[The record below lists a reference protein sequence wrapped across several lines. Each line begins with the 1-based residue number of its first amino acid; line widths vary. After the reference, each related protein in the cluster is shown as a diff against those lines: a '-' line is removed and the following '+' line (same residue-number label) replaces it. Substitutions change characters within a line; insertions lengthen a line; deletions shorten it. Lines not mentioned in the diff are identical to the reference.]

1 MHYFENRSRLRQLL
15 VAVVAIAVASIVSLP
30 TALTSPA
37 HAAEYTG
44 AFDFDVS
51 NPGEITGC
59 SSSCTGMSVT
69 IPALNG
75 STPVT
80 SIGSNAFDYLDLVA
94 VTIPNSVT
102 RIKNEAFTTNQLTSV
117 IIPDSVTRIDTS
129 AFHNN
134 KLTSVVL
141 GNSVVSIGISS
152 FSFNQLTS
160 LTIPNSVT
168 TIGDSAF
175 DTNKLISVVL
185 GSSVT
190 GIGSYAFWRNQLTS
204 LNFPNSLLTIGTHAF
219 FMNNLVTLQLPSSV
233 TNIGNEAFANNDL
246 TSVQIPASVTTFG
259 SGVFSDNILT
269 SIEFLGNR
277 PTLTLWGTKVWS
289 LQCIYYTAGKTG
301 WPGKSLNSITPTEKS
316 GCAVSGATTTT
327 TTTTPTTTIPVVT
340 TTVPASVPVSA
351 SGGYFSFPSLTLRQ
365 IAVNAGLNIWL
376 KSKITA
382 QVIPN
387 SAKTCKFVKGKLV
400 GLRSGTCRISV
411 AVKTP
416 QIGTKR
422 GFLAV
427 KFKK

>member
-1 MHYFENRSRLRQLL
+1 MHNFENRSRLRQFL
-15 VAVVAIAVASIVSLP
+15 VAIVAIAVASIVSLP

-44 AFDFDVS
+44 TFTFDGTDLGMV
-51 NPGEITGC
+51 TGC
-59 SSSCTGMSVT
+59 SSSCAGMSIT

-75 STPVT
+75 ATPVT
-80 SIGSNAFDYLDLVA
+80 TIGYEAFDYLDLVA

-102 RIKNEAFTTNQLTSV
+102 HIKTDAFRKNQLTSV
-117 IIPDSVTRIDTS
+117 IIPDSVTRIDAT
-129 AFHNN
+129 AFHLN

-141 GNSVVSIGISS
+141 GNSVTSIGTSA
-152 FSFNQLTS
+152 FSFNELTS

-168 TIGDSAF
+168 TIEDNAF
-175 DTNKLISVVL
+175 DTNKLTSVVL

-190 GIGSYAFWRNQLTS
+190 SIGSYAFWRNQITS
-204 LNFPNSLLTIGTHAF
+204 VNFPNSLLTIGTNAF
-219 FMNNLVTLQLPSSV
+219 GLNNLSTLQLPSSV
-233 TNIGNEAFANNDL
+233 TNIGNDAFANNDL
-246 TSVQIPASVTTFG
+246 TSVQIPSSVTTFG

-277 PTLTLWGTKVWS
+277 PTLTLWGAKVWS
-289 LQCIYYTAGKTG
+289 LQCIYFTAGKTG
-301 WPGKSLNSITPTEKS
+301 WPGKALNGITPTEKS
-316 GCAVSGATTTT
+316 GCAVSGAATTTT
-327 TTTTPTTTIPVVT
+327 TSMPTTTIPAVT
-340 TTVPASVPVSA
+340 TTVPAVATSA
-351 SGGYFSFPSLTLRQ
+351 SAGYFSFPNLTLRQ

-382 QVIPN
+382 EVIPN

>member
-1 MHYFENRSRLRQLL
+1 MHYFENRSRLRQFL

-44 AFDFDVS
+44 AFEFNVS
-51 NPGEITGC
+51 DPGEITGC
-59 SSSCTGMSVT
+59 STSCAGMSIT

-75 STPVT
+75 ATPVT
-80 SIGSNAFDYLDLVA
+80 TIGYEAFDYLDLVA

-102 RIKNEAFTTNQLTSV
+102 HIKTDAFRNNQLTSV
-117 IIPDSVTRIDTS
+117 IIPDSVTRIDAT
-129 AFHNN
+129 AFHLN

-141 GNSVVSIGISS
+141 GISVVSIGISS
-152 FSFNQLTS
+152 FSYNQLTS

-168 TIGDSAF
+168 TIDDNAF
-175 DTNKLISVVL
+175 DSNKLTSVVL

-190 GIGSYAFWRNQLTS
+190 GIGSYAFWRNQLVS
-204 LNFPNSLLTIGTHAF
+204 VSFPNSLLTIGTNAF
-219 FMNNLVTLQLPSSV
+219 GLNNLSTLQLPSSV
-233 TNIGNEAFANNDL
+233 TNIGNDAFANNDL
-246 TSVQIPASVTTFG
+246 TSVQIPSSVTTFG
-259 SGVFSDNILT
+259 SGVFSENILT

-277 PTLTLWGTKVWS
+277 PTLTLWGAKVWS

-301 WPGKSLNSITPTEKS
+301 WPGKALNGITPTEKS
-316 GCAVSGATTTT
+316 GCVVSGAAAT
-327 TTTTPTTTIPVVT
+327 TTTTPTTTIPAVT
-340 TTVPASVPVSA
+340 TTVPAVASSA
-351 SGGYFSFPSLTLRQ
+351 PASAGYFSFPSLTLRQ

-382 QVIPN
+382 EVISN

-400 GLRSGTCRISV
+400 GVRSGTCRISV

-416 QIGTKR
+416 QIGTAR

>member
-1 MHYFENRSRLRQLL
+1 MHNFKNRLHLRQLL
-15 VAVVAIAVASIVSLP
+15 VAIVAIAVASIISLP

-51 NPGEITGC
+51 DPGEITGC
-59 SSSCTGMSVT
+59 SSSCAGMSIV
-69 IPALNG
+69 IPSLNG
-75 STPVT
+75 LTPVT
-80 SIGSNAFDYLDLVA
+80 SIGSCAFDYLDLVA

-102 RIKNEAFTTNQLTSV
+102 RIKSDAFSYNQLTSV
-117 IIPDSVTRIDTS
+117 IIPDSVTRIDAR
-129 AFHNN
+129 AFHIN

-141 GNSVVSIGISS
+141 GNSVTSVGVSS
-152 FSFNQLTS
+152 FSFNELTS

-168 TIGDSAF
+168 TIDDNAF
-175 DTNKLISVVL
+175 DTNKLTSVVL

-190 GIGSYAFWRNQLTS
+190 SIGSSAFWKNQLTS
-204 LNFPNSLLTIGTHAF
+204 VSFPNSLLTIGADAF
-219 FMNNLVTLQLPSSV
+219 STNNLATLQLPNSLTSL
-233 TNIGNEAFANNDL
+233 GNNAFINNEL
-246 TSVQIPASVTTFG
+246 TSVQIPASVTIFG

-277 PTLTLWGTKVWS
+277 PALTVWGTKVWS

-301 WPGKSLNSITPTEKS
+301 WPGKALNGITPTEKS
-316 GCAVSGATTTT
+316 GCAVSGAAATTTT
-327 TTTTPTTTIPVVT
+327 TTTTVPAVT
-340 TTVPASVPVSA
+340 TTAPPSASVSA
-351 SGGYFSFPSLTLRQ
+351 SAGYFSFTHLTLRQ
-365 IAVNAGLNIWL
+365 IAVNAGLNIWM

-387 SAKTCKFVKGKLV
+387 SAKTCKLVKGKLV
-400 GLRSGTCRISV
+400 GLRTGTCRISV

-422 GFLAV
+422 GFLAI

>member
-1 MHYFENRSRLRQLL
+1 MHNFENRSRLSQFL

-44 AFDFDVS
+44 TFTFDGTD
-51 NPGEITGC
+51 PGMVTGC
-59 SSSCTGMSVT
+59 STSCTGMAIT

-75 STPVT
+75 TTPVT
-80 SIGSNAFDYLDLVA
+80 SIGSNAFGYIGLA
-94 VTIPNSVT
+94 GVTIPNSVT
-102 RIKNEAFTTNQLTSV
+102 RIKNDAFSTNQLTSV
-117 IIPDSVTRIDTS
+117 VIPDSVSIIDS
-129 AFHNN
+129 NAFHNN

-141 GNSVVSIGISS
+141 GNSVTSIGTSS
-152 FSFNQLTS
+152 FSLNQLTS

-168 TIGDSAF
+168 TIAENAF
-175 DTNKLISVVL
+175 DNNKLTSVVL
-185 GSSVT
+185 GSSVAS
-190 GIGSYAFWRNQLTS
+190 IGSWAFWRNQLTS
-204 LNFPNSLLTIGTHAF
+204 VSFPNSLLTIGAGSF
-219 FMNNLVTLQLPSSV
+219 SENNLLTMQLPGSV
-233 TNIGNEAFANNDL
+233 TILGNEAFANNEL

-259 SGVFSDNILT
+259 SAVFSDNLLT

-277 PTLTLWGTKVWS
+277 PTLTLWGSKVWS

-301 WPGKSLNSITPTEKS
+301 WPGKALNGITPTEKS
-316 GCAVSGATTTT
+316 GCAVSGAAATTTT
-327 TTTTPTTTIPVVT
+327 TTTTIPAVT
-340 TTVPASVPVSA
+340 TTVAPSASVSA
-351 SGGYFSFPSLTLRQ
+351 SAGYFSFTHLTLRQ

-387 SAKTCKFVKGKLV
+387 SAKTCKLVKGKLV
-400 GLRSGTCRISV
+400 GLRTGTCRISV

-422 GFLAV
+422 GFLAI

>member
-1 MHYFENRSRLRQLL
+1 MHNFENRSRLRQFL
-15 VAVVAIAVASIVSLP
+15 VAVVAIAVTSIVSLP
-30 TALTSPA
+30 TVLTSPA
-37 HAAEYTG
+37 HAAVYSGT
-44 AFDFDVS
+44 FNFDVS
-51 NPGEITGC
+51 DPGMVTGC
-59 SSSCTGMSVT
+59 SSSCAGMSIT
-69 IPALNG
+69 IPSLNG

-80 SIGSNAFDYLDLVA
+80 TIGSNAFGYMELAA

-102 RIKNEAFTTNQLTSV
+102 RIKNDAFSTNQLTSV
-117 IIPDSVTRIDTS
+117 IIPDSVTRIEVT

-152 FSFNQLTS
+152 FSLNQLTS

-168 TIGDSAF
+168 TIEDNAF
-175 DTNKLISVVL
+175 DNNKLTSVVL
-185 GSSVT
+185 GSSVAS
-190 GIGSYAFWRNQLTS
+190 IGSYAFWRNQIVS
-204 LNFPNSLLTIGTHAF
+204 VNFPNSLLTIGTNAF
-219 FMNNLVTLQLPSSV
+219 FINNLATLQLPGSV
-233 TNIGNEAFANNDL
+233 TNIGNEAFANNEL
-246 TSVQIPASVTTFG
+246 TAVQIPSSVTTFG

-277 PTLTLWGTKVWS
+277 PTLTVWGTKVWS

-301 WPGKSLNSITPTEKS
+301 WPGKALNGITPTEKS
-316 GCAVSGATTTT
+316 GCVVSGAAAT
-327 TTTTPTTTIPVVT
+327 TTTTPTTTIPAVT
-340 TTVPASVPVSA
+340 TTVPAVASSA
-351 SGGYFSFPSLTLRQ
+351 PASAGYFSFPSLTLRQ

-382 QVIPN
+382 EVISN

-400 GLRSGTCRISV
+400 GVRSGTCRISV

-416 QIGTKR
+416 QIGTAR

>member
-1 MHYFENRSRLRQLL
+1 MHYFENRLRLRQFL
-15 VAVVAIAVASIVSLP
+15 VAIVAIGVASIVSLP

-37 HAAEYTG
+37 HAAVYSG

-51 NPGEITGC
+51 DPGEITGC
-59 SSSCTGMSVT
+59 SSSCTGMSIV
-69 IPALNG
+69 IPSLNG

-80 SIGSNAFDYLDLVA
+80 TIGSNAFDYLELVA

-102 RIKNEAFTTNQLTSV
+102 RIKSDAFTTNQLTSV
-117 IIPDSVTRIDTS
+117 VIPDSVTRIDAR
-129 AFHNN
+129 AFHTN

-141 GNSVVSIGISS
+141 GNSVASIGTSS
-152 FSFNQLTS
+152 FSYNELTS

-168 TIGDSAF
+168 TIEDNAF
-175 DTNKLISVVL
+175 DTNKLTSLVL
-185 GSSVT
+185 GNSIAS
-190 GIGSYAFWRNQLTS
+190 IGSWAFWKNQLAS
-204 LNFPNSLLTIGTHAF
+204 VNFPNSLLTIGAGAF
-219 FMNNLVTLQLPSSV
+219 SLNNLLTLQLPSSLA
-233 TNIGNEAFANNDL
+233 NLGNEAFANNEL
-246 TSVQIPASVTTFG
+246 TAVQIPSSVTTFG
-259 SGVFSDNILT
+259 SSIFSDNILT

-289 LQCIYYTAGKTG
+289 LQCVYYTAGNTG
-301 WPGKSLNSITPTEKS
+301 WPGKALNGITPTVKS
-316 GCAVSGATTTT
+316 GCEVSGAAATTTT
-327 TTTTPTTTIPVVT
+327 TIIPTVT
-340 TTVPASVPVSA
+340 TTVPAVASSA
-351 SGGYFSFPSLTLRQ
+351 SAGYFSFSSLTLRQ

-382 QVIPN
+382 EVIPN

-411 AVKTP
+411 AVRTP

>member
-1 MHYFENRSRLRQLL
+1 MHNFVSHLRQRRFL
-15 VAVVAIAVASIVSLP
+15 VAVVAIAVTPIVSLP
-30 TALTSPA
+30 TAFTSPV

-44 AFDFDVS
+44 TFTFDGTD
-51 NPGEITGC
+51 PGMVTGC
-59 SSSCTGMSVT
+59 STSCTGMAIT

-75 STPVT
+75 TTP
-80 SIGSNAFDYLDLVA
+80 
-94 VTIPNSVT
+94 VT
-102 RIKNEAFTTNQLTSV
+102 RIKNDAFTGNQLTSV
-117 IIPDSVTRIDTS
+117 VIPDSVTRIDAN

-141 GNSVVSIGISS
+141 GSSVTSIGQSS
-152 FSFNQLTS
+152 FSFNELTS

-168 TIGDSAF
+168 IIEGNAF
-175 DTNKLISVVL
+175 DTNKLTSVVL

-190 GIGSYAFWRNQLTS
+190 SIGTYAFWRNQLTS
-204 LNFPNSLLTIGTHAF
+204 VNFPNSLLTIGTNAF
-219 FMNNLVTLQLPSSV
+219 FMNNLATLQLPNSV
-233 TNIGNEAFANNDL
+233 TDLGNESFANNEL
-246 TSVQIPASVTTFG
+246 KSVQIPSSVTTFG

-277 PTLTLWGTKVWS
+277 PTLTLWGSKVWS

-301 WPGKSLNSITPTEKS
+301 WPGKALNGITPTEKS
-316 GCAVSGATTTT
+316 GCAVSGAAATTTT
-327 TTTTPTTTIPVVT
+327 TTVPAVT
-340 TTVPASVPVSA
+340 TTAPPSASVSA
-351 SGGYFSFPSLTLRQ
+351 SAGYFSFTNLTLRQ

-387 SAKTCKFVKGKLV
+387 SAKTCKLVKGKLV
-400 GLRSGTCRISV
+400 GLRTGTCRISV

-422 GFLAV
+422 GFLAI

>member
-1 MHYFENRSRLRQLL
+1 MHIFLGHLRQRRFL
-15 VAVVAIAVASIVSLP
+15 VAVVAIAVASIISLP

-44 AFDFDVS
+44 AFNFDVAD
-51 NPGEITGC
+51 PGMVTGC
-59 SSSCTGMSVT
+59 STSCTGMAIT

-75 STPVT
+75 TTPVT
-80 SIGSNAFDYLDLVA
+80 SIGSNAFSAIELAA
-94 VTIPNSVT
+94 VIIPNSVT
-102 RIKNEAFTTNQLTSV
+102 RIKFDAFSNNPLTSV
-117 IIPDSVTRIDTS
+117 VIPDSVTRIDAN

-141 GNSVVSIGISS
+141 GNSVTSIGTSS

-168 TIGDSAF
+168 IIDDNAF
-175 DTNKLISVVL
+175 DTNKLTSLVL
-185 GSSVT
+185 GNSVT
-190 GIGSYAFWRNQLTS
+190 SIGSYAFWRNQITS
-204 LNFPNSLLTIGTHAF
+204 VNFPNSLLTIGADAF
-219 FMNNLVTLQLPSSV
+219 STNNLATLQLPNSLTSL
-233 TNIGNEAFANNDL
+233 GNNAFINNEL
-246 TSVQIPASVTTFG
+246 TSVQISSSVTTFG

-277 PTLTLWGTKVWS
+277 PTMTVWGAKVWS

-301 WPGKSLNSITPTEKS
+301 WPGKALNGITPTEKS
-316 GCAVSGATTTT
+316 GCTVAGAAATTTT
-327 TTTTPTTTIPVVT
+327 TTIPTVT
-340 TTVPASVPVSA
+340 TTAPPSASVSA
-351 SGGYFSFPSLTLRQ
+351 SAGYFSFTHLTLRQ

-387 SAKTCKFVKGKLV
+387 SAKTCKLVKGKLV
-400 GLRSGTCRISV
+400 GLRTGTCRISV

-422 GFLAV
+422 GFLAI

>member
-1 MHYFENRSRLRQLL
+1 MHNFDNRSRLRQFL

-44 AFDFDVS
+44 TFTFDGTD
-51 NPGEITGC
+51 PGMVTGC
-59 SSSCTGMSVT
+59 SASCTGMAIT

-75 STPVT
+75 ATPVT
-80 SIGSNAFDYLDLVA
+80 TVGSNAFGNIELAA

-102 RIKNEAFTTNQLTSV
+102 RIKNDAFTTNQLTSV
-117 IIPDSVTRIDTS
+117 VIPDSVTRIDAN

-141 GNSVVSIGISS
+141 GSSVTSIGQSS
-152 FSFNQLTS
+152 FSLNRLTS

-168 TIGDSAF
+168 TIDGNAF
-175 DTNKLISVVL
+175 DSNKLTSVVL

-190 GIGSYAFWRNQLTS
+190 SIGTYAFWRNQITS
-204 LNFPNSLLTIGTHAF
+204 VNFPNSLLTIGTNAF
-219 FMNNLVTLQLPSSV
+219 FMNNLATLQLPNSV
-233 TNIGNEAFANNDL
+233 TDLGNESFANNEL

-277 PTLTLWGTKVWS
+277 PALTVWGTKVWS

-301 WPGKSLNSITPTEKS
+301 WPGKALNGITPTEKS
-316 GCAVSGATTTT
+316 GCAVSGAAATTTT
-327 TTTTPTTTIPVVT
+327 TTTTIPAVT
-340 TTVPASVPVSA
+340 TTVAPSASVSA
-351 SGGYFSFPSLTLRQ
+351 SAGYFSFTHLTLRQ

-387 SAKTCKFVKGKLV
+387 SAKTCKLVKGKLV
-400 GLRSGTCRISV
+400 GLRTGTCRISV

-422 GFLAV
+422 GFLAI

>member
-1 MHYFENRSRLRQLL
+1 MCPMHYFENRSRLHQFL

-44 AFDFDVS
+44 TFTFDGTD
-51 NPGEITGC
+51 PGMVTGC
-59 SSSCTGMSVT
+59 SASCTGMSIT

-80 SIGSNAFDYLDLVA
+80 TIGSYAFGYMELAA

-102 RIKNEAFTTNQLTSV
+102 RIKNDAFSTNQLTSV
-117 IIPDSVTRIDTS
+117 IIPDSVTRIEVT

-152 FSFNQLTS
+152 FSLNQLTS

-168 TIGDSAF
+168 TIEDNAF
-175 DTNKLISVVL
+175 DTNKLTSVVL
-185 GSSVT
+185 GSSVAS
-190 GIGSYAFWRNQLTS
+190 IGSYAFWRNQITS
-204 LNFPNSLLTIGTHAF
+204 VNFPNSLLTIGTHAF
-219 FMNNLVTLQLPSSV
+219 FMNNLATLQLPNSV
-233 TNIGNEAFANNDL
+233 TNLGNEAFANNEL
-246 TSVQIPASVTTFG
+246 TSVQIPSSVTTVG

-269 SIEFLGNR
+269 SIEFLGSR
-277 PTLTLWGTKVWS
+277 PTLTVWGTKVWS

-301 WPGKSLNSITPTEKS
+301 WPGKALNGITPTEKS
-316 GCAVSGATTTT
+316 GCAVSGAATTTT
-327 TTTTPTTTIPVVT
+327 TTIPAAT
-340 TTVPASVPVSA
+340 TTVPAVASSA
-351 SGGYFSFPSLTLRQ
+351 SAGYFSFSSLTLRQ

-382 QVIPN
+382 EVIPN

-400 GLRSGTCRISV
+400 GVRSGTCRISV

>member
-1 MHYFENRSRLRQLL
+1 MCPMHYFENRSRLRQFL

-44 AFDFDVS
+44 TFTFDGTD
-51 NPGEITGC
+51 PGMITGC
-59 SSSCTGMSVT
+59 SSSCAGMSIT
-69 IPALNG
+69 IPSLNG

-80 SIGSNAFDYLDLVA
+80 
-94 VTIPNSVT
+94 
-102 RIKNEAFTTNQLTSV
+102 RIKNDAFTGNQLTSV
-117 IIPDSVTRIDTS
+117 VIPDSVTRIDAN
-129 AFHNN
+129 AFHMN

-141 GNSVVSIGISS
+141 GNSVTSIGTSA
-152 FSFNQLTS
+152 FSFNELTS
-160 LTIPNSVT
+160 LTIPNSVA
-168 TIGDSAF
+168 TIEDNEF
-175 DTNKLISVVL
+175 DTNKLTSVVL

-190 GIGSYAFWRNQLTS
+190 SIGSYAFWRNQITS
-204 LNFPNSLLTIGTHAF
+204 VNFPNSLLTIGTHAF
-219 FMNNLVTLQLPSSV
+219 FMNNLATLQLPNSV
-233 TNIGNEAFANNDL
+233 TNLGNEAFANNEL
-246 TSVQIPASVTTFG
+246 TSVQIPSSVTTVG

-269 SIEFLGNR
+269 SIEFLGSR
-277 PTLTLWGTKVWS
+277 PTLTVWGTKVWS

-301 WPGKSLNSITPTEKS
+301 WPGKALNGITPTEKS
-316 GCAVSGATTTT
+316 GCTVSGAAATTTT
-327 TTTTPTTTIPVVT
+327 TIPAVT
-340 TTVPASVPVSA
+340 TTVPAAASSA
-351 SGGYFSFPSLTLRQ
+351 SAGYFSFPSLTLRQ

-382 QVIPN
+382 EVIPN
-387 SAKTCKFVKGKLV
+387 SAKTCKFAKGKLV

>member
-1 MHYFENRSRLRQLL
+1 MHNFENRSRLRQFL
-15 VAVVAIAVASIVSLP
+15 VGVVAIAVASIVSLP

-44 AFDFDVS
+44 TFRFDDVS
-51 NPGEITGC
+51 DPGMVTGC
-59 SSSCTGMSVT
+59 STSCTGMAIT

-75 STPVT
+75 TTP
-80 SIGSNAFDYLDLVA
+80 
-94 VTIPNSVT
+94 VT
-102 RIKNEAFTTNQLTSV
+102 RIKNDAFTGNQLTSV
-117 IIPDSVTRIDTS
+117 VIPDSVTRIDAN

-141 GNSVVSIGISS
+141 GSSVTSIGQSS
-152 FSFNQLTS
+152 FSFNELTS

-168 TIGDSAF
+168 TIEGNAF
-175 DTNKLISVVL
+175 DTNKLTSVVL

-190 GIGSYAFWRNQLTS
+190 SIGTYAFWRNQLTS
-204 LNFPNSLLTIGTHAF
+204 VNFPNSLLTIGTNAF
-219 FMNNLVTLQLPSSV
+219 FMNNLATLQLPNSV
-233 TNIGNEAFANNDL
+233 TELGNEAFANNEL
-246 TSVQIPASVTTFG
+246 TSVQIPTSVTTFG

-277 PTLTLWGTKVWS
+277 PTMTVWGAKVWS

-301 WPGKSLNSITPTEKS
+301 WPGKTLNGITPTEKS
-316 GCAVSGATTTT
+316 GCAVSDAAATTTT
-327 TTTTPTTTIPVVT
+327 TTTTTIPAVT
-340 TTVPASVPVSA
+340 TTAPASASVSA
-351 SGGYFSFPSLTLRQ
+351 SAGYFSFTQLTLRQ

-387 SAKTCKFVKGKLV
+387 SAKTCKLVKGKLV
-400 GLRSGTCRISV
+400 GLRTGTCRISV
-411 AVKTP
+411 AVQTP

-422 GFLAV
+422 GFLAI

>member
-1 MHYFENRSRLRQLL
+1 
-15 VAVVAIAVASIVSLP
+15 
-30 TALTSPA
+30 
-37 HAAEYTG
+37 
-44 AFDFDVS
+44 
-51 NPGEITGC
+51 
-59 SSSCTGMSVT
+59 
-69 IPALNG
+69 
-75 STPVT
+75 
-80 SIGSNAFDYLDLVA
+80 
-94 VTIPNSVT
+94 
-102 RIKNEAFTTNQLTSV
+102 V
-117 IIPDSVTRIDTS
+117 IRIDAN

-141 GNSVVSIGISS
+141 GNSLASMGTSS

-168 TIGDSAF
+168 TIEDNAF
-175 DTNKLISVVL
+175 DTNKLTSVVL

-190 GIGSYAFWRNQLTS
+190 SIGSYAFWRNQITS
-204 LNFPNSLLTIGTHAF
+204 VSFPNSLLTIGTNAF
-219 FMNNLVTLQLPSSV
+219 FMNNLETLQLPNSV
-233 TNIGNEAFANNDL
+233 TNLGNEAFANNEL

-277 PTLTLWGTKVWS
+277 PTGMVWGAKVWS

-301 WPGKSLNSITPTEKS
+301 WPGNALNGITPTEKS
-316 GCAVSGATTTT
+316 GCAVSGAAATTTT
-327 TTTTPTTTIPVVT
+327 TTTTIPAVT
-340 TTVPASVPVSA
+340 TTVAPSASVSA
-351 SGGYFSFPSLTLRQ
+351 SAGYFSFTNLTLRQ

-382 QVIPN
+382 QVIAN
-387 SAKTCKFVKGKLV
+387 SAKTCKLVKGKLV
-400 GLRSGTCRISV
+400 GLRTGTCRISV
-411 AVKTP
+411 AVQTP

>member
-1 MHYFENRSRLRQLL
+1 MHYFENRSRLRQIL

-44 AFDFDVS
+44 TFTFDGTDL
-51 NPGEITGC
+51 GMITGC
-59 SSSCTGMSVT
+59 SSSCAGMSIT
-69 IPALNG
+69 IPSLNG

-80 SIGSNAFDYLDLVA
+80 
-94 VTIPNSVT
+94 
-102 RIKNEAFTTNQLTSV
+102 RIKNDAFTGNQLTSV
-117 IIPDSVTRIDTS
+117 VIPDSVTRIDAN
-129 AFHNN
+129 AFHMN

-141 GNSVVSIGISS
+141 GNSVTSIGTSA
-152 FSFNQLTS
+152 FSFNELTS

-168 TIGDSAF
+168 TIEDNAF
-175 DTNKLISVVL
+175 DTNKLTSVVL

-190 GIGSYAFWRNQLTS
+190 SIGSYAFWRNQITS
-204 LNFPNSLLTIGTHAF
+204 VNFPNSLLTIGTHAF
-219 FMNNLVTLQLPSSV
+219 FMNNLATLQLPNSV
-233 TNIGNEAFANNDL
+233 TNIGNEAFANNEL
-246 TSVQIPASVTTFG
+246 TSVQIPSSVTTVG

-277 PTLTLWGTKVWS
+277 PTLTVWGTKVWS

-301 WPGKSLNSITPTEKS
+301 WPGKALNGITPTEKS
-316 GCAVSGATTTT
+316 GCAVSGAAAT
-327 TTTTPTTTIPVVT
+327 TTTTPTTTIPAVT
-340 TTVPASVPVSA
+340 TTVPAVAASA
-351 SGGYFSFPSLTLRQ
+351 SAGYFSFSSLTLRQ

-376 KSKITA
+376 KSKISA

>member
-1 MHYFENRSRLRQLL
+1 MHNFENRSRLSQFL

-44 AFDFDVS
+44 TFTFDGTD
-51 NPGEITGC
+51 PGMVTGC
-59 SSSCTGMSVT
+59 STSCTGMAIT

-75 STPVT
+75 ATPVT
-80 SIGSNAFDYLDLVA
+80 TIGYAAFDYLDLVA

-102 RIKNEAFTTNQLTSV
+102 HIKNDAFRNNQLTSV
-117 IIPDSVTRIDTS
+117 VIPDSVTRIDS
-129 AFHNN
+129 VAFHTN
-134 KLTSVVL
+134 KLTSLVL
-141 GNSVVSIGISS
+141 GNSVTSVGVSS
-152 FSFNQLTS
+152 FSFNELTS

-168 TIGDSAF
+168 TIDDNAF
-175 DTNKLISVVL
+175 DTNKLTSLVL
-185 GSSVT
+185 GNSVT
-190 GIGSYAFWRNQLTS
+190 SIGSSAFFRNQITS
-204 LNFPNSLLTIGTHAF
+204 VSFPNSLLTIGADAF
-219 FMNNLVTLQLPSSV
+219 STNNLATLQLPNS
-233 TNIGNEAFANNDL
+233 L
-246 TSVQIPASVTTFG
+246 TSLGNNAFINNELTSIQIPASVTTFG

-277 PTLTLWGTKVWS
+277 PTMTVWGTKVWS

-301 WPGKSLNSITPTEKS
+301 WPGKALNGITPTEKS
-316 GCAVSGATTTT
+316 GCAVSGAAATTTT
-327 TTTTPTTTIPVVT
+327 TTTTIPAVT
-340 TTVPASVPVSA
+340 TTAPPSASVSA
-351 SGGYFSFPSLTLRQ
+351 SAGYFSFTNLTLRQ

-382 QVIPN
+382 QVIAN
-387 SAKTCKFVKGKLV
+387 SAKTCKLVKGKLV
-400 GLRSGTCRISV
+400 GLRTGTCRISV

-422 GFLAV
+422 GFLAI

>member
-1 MHYFENRSRLRQLL
+1 MHNFENPSRLRQFL

-44 AFDFDVS
+44 AFTFDGTDLGMV
-51 NPGEITGC
+51 TGC
-59 SSSCTGMSVT
+59 STSCTGMAIT

-75 STPVT
+75 TTP
-80 SIGSNAFDYLDLVA
+80 
-94 VTIPNSVT
+94 VT
-102 RIKNEAFTTNQLTSV
+102 RIKNDAFTTNQLTSV
-117 IIPDSVTRIDTS
+117 VIPDSVTRIDAN

-141 GNSVVSIGISS
+141 GNSVTSIGTSA
-152 FSFNQLTS
+152 FSFNELTS

-168 TIGDSAF
+168 TIEGNAF
-175 DTNKLISVVL
+175 DTNKLTSVVL

-190 GIGSYAFWRNQLTS
+190 SIGTYAFWRNQLTS
-204 LNFPNSLLTIGTHAF
+204 VNFPNSLLTIGTNAF
-219 FMNNLVTLQLPSSV
+219 FMNNLATLQLPNSV
-233 TNIGNEAFANNDL
+233 TELGNEAFANNEL

-259 SGVFSDNILT
+259 SSVFSDNILM
-269 SIEFLGNR
+269 SVEFLGNR
-277 PTLTLWGTKVWS
+277 PTMTVWGTKVWS

-301 WPGKSLNSITPTEKS
+301 WPGKALNGITPTEKS
-316 GCAVSGATTTT
+316 GCAVSGAATTTT
-327 TTTTPTTTIPVVT
+327 SMPTTTIPAVT
-340 TTVPASVPVSA
+340 TTVPASAPASTSA
-351 SGGYFSFPSLTLRQ
+351 GYFSFSSLSLRQ

-422 GFLAV
+422 GFLAI

>member
-1 MHYFENRSRLRQLL
+1 MHNFENPSRLRQFL

-44 AFDFDVS
+44 TFRFDDVS
-51 NPGEITGC
+51 DPGMVTGC
-59 SSSCTGMSVT
+59 STSCTGMAIT

-75 STPVT
+75 TTP
-80 SIGSNAFDYLDLVA
+80 
-94 VTIPNSVT
+94 VT
-102 RIKNEAFTTNQLTSV
+102 RIKNDAFTGNQLTSV
-117 IIPDSVTRIDTS
+117 VIPDSVTRIDAN

-141 GNSVVSIGISS
+141 GSSVTSIGQSS
-152 FSFNQLTS
+152 FSFNELTS

-168 TIGDSAF
+168 TIEGNAF
-175 DTNKLISVVL
+175 DTNKLTSVVL

-190 GIGSYAFWRNQLTS
+190 SIGTYAFWRNQLTS
-204 LNFPNSLLTIGTHAF
+204 VNFPNSLLTIGTNAF
-219 FMNNLVTLQLPSSV
+219 FMNNLATLQLPNSV
-233 TNIGNEAFANNDL
+233 TELGNEAFANNEL
-246 TSVQIPASVTTFG
+246 TSVQIPTSVTTFG

-277 PTLTLWGTKVWS
+277 PTMTVWGAKVWS

-301 WPGKSLNSITPTEKS
+301 WPGKTLNGITPTEKS
-316 GCAVSGATTTT
+316 GCAVSDAAATTTT
-327 TTTTPTTTIPVVT
+327 TTTTTIPAVT
-340 TTVPASVPVSA
+340 TTAPASASVSA
-351 SGGYFSFPSLTLRQ
+351 SAGYFSFTQLTLRQ

-387 SAKTCKFVKGKLV
+387 SAKTCKLVKGKLV
-400 GLRSGTCRISV
+400 GLRTGTCRISV
-411 AVKTP
+411 AVQTP

-422 GFLAV
+422 GFLAI